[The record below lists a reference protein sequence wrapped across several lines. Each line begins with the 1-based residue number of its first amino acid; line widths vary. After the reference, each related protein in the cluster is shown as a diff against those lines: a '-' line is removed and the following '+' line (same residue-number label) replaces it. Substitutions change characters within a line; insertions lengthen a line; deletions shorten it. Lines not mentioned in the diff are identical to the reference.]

1 MSKIIENI
9 ELKFHRCNDADFDQ
23 FWDPISQQTV
33 IINMAKERKTMFC
46 IDEDQDMKIFGNDRD
61 NQRFLS
67 LSYLPCSPNIAEKSC
82 LNLTKTDLV

>member
-1 MSKIIENI
+1 
-9 ELKFHRCNDADFDQ
+9 
-23 FWDPISQQTV
+23 
-33 IINMAKERKTMFC
+33 MAKERKTMFC

-67 LSYLPCSPNIAEKSC
+67 LSYLPCSPNIATKSC